1 MVPPL
6 LCADHRNVRLLYPF
20 IGAFVFETI
29 EWSKDTKEL
38 QESFSKIHEVRQWNL
53 QGPMEQIGVMG
64 PYLLPLICDEI
75 IEGYSPKIT
84 GSPKKFP

>member
-1 MVPPL
+1 VL
-6 LCADHRNVRLLYPF
+6 
-20 IGAFVFETI
+20 TI
-29 EWSKDTKEL
+29 ETFGYFTLLLALLFLKPL
-38 QESFSKIHEVRQWNL
+38 NGVKIQRNCKKILAKYTRVRQWNL